1 MAGVRGVMKEESN
14 VPNEFSK
21 LVAEHYAHLTK
32 SEKRVATYILE
43 HQDEAAFMP
52 ALEIATSLG
61 ISEPTMARFARSL
74 GFSSYPAMREVLQAK
89 FRNLVNHS
97 SRIRS
102 SLNDLRVDGDIYE
115 RVVTSEIDFLTE
127 SLHSLDRE
135 AFHQAV
141 ELLRTHQRIF
151 VFGVGPTVSLVDLLE
166 IRLTRSARHVI
177 PLRTFGRDILDP
189 LLLMTKD
196 DLLFAFA
203 FRSVNPYLILV
214 LDEANKHQTP
224 VILVTD
230 TLADLVG
237 KKATVTLAARRGP
250 VSAFHSLTV
259 PMTIINTLLLALSA
273 TDQENIMSNLDRLD
287 QIRNYL
293 QQMNDLSS
301 Q

>member
-1 MAGVRGVMKEESN
+1 
-14 VPNEFSK
+14 
-21 LVAEHYAHLTK
+21 VA
-32 SEKRVATYILE
+32 
-43 HQDEAAFMP
+43 Q
-52 ALEIATSLG
+52 
-61 ISEPTMARFARSL
+61 
-74 GFSSYPAMREVLQAK
+74 
-89 FRNLVNHS
+89 HS
-97 SRIRS
+97 ARIRS

-127 SLHSLDRE
+127 SLHSLDRD

-141 ELLRTHQRIF
+141 ELLRIHQRIF